1 MDATYA
7 VPKFS
12 GRRKTDDY
20 YSKVTGI
27 IRILRDKA
35 PLSIIA
41 AHLNSQGMTTP
52 TGPNSSSCE
61 ISASFATSPMRSGAR

>member
-1 MDATYA
+1 MDATNA

-52 TGPNSSSCE
+52 TGLPFTRDRLKRYIKSNT
-61 ISASFATSPMRSGAR
+61 I